1 MKTISLKLPDDV
13 YEKLEKYRKT
23 MDKNRSSYVKE
34 AVVEYTKK
42 LEREE
47 LREELK
53 KESTMV
59 AEDYERYGEEIEA
72 LDATLTD
79 GLEVE
84 EWPEYNSK
92 AYLDKLKSKNKRDE

>member
-1 MKTISLKLPDDV
+1 
-13 YEKLEKYRKT
+13 
-23 MDKNRSSYVKE
+23 
-34 AVVEYTKK
+34 
-42 LEREE
+42 
-47 LREELK
+47 
-53 KESTMV
+53 MV

>member
-42 LEREE
+42 LERAE

-53 KESTMV
+53 KESMIV
-59 AEDYERYGEEIEA
+59 AEDYERLKEEMEDW
-72 LDATLTD
+72 DATLSD
-79 GLEVE
+79 GLEAD

-92 AYLDKLKSKNKRDE
+92 EYLDKLKSGEERDE